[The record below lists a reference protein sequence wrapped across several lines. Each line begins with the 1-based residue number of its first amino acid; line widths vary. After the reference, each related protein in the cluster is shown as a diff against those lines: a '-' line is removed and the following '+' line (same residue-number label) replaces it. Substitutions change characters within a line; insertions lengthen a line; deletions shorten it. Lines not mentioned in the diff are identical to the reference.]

1 MAAGDNSQNH
11 TSMVVFW
18 NTQHTKAY
26 LKRKLEASD
35 KRRRREDVTLFDE
48 WLSVGSGAPL
58 LLFTMRK
65 PRGLIFAATALDRFP
80 LCLPAATVRPPT
92 FTDGNR

>member
-26 LKRKLEASD
+26 LKRKLVASD

-48 WLSVGSGAPL
+48 WLSVLVANIYSGVPEEQEWRTRSNRQQLVKKCDVLATSPL
-58 LLFTMRK
+58 VAGFQLSL
-65 PRGLIFAATALDRFP
+65 
-80 LCLPAATVRPPT
+80 
-92 FTDGNR
+92 